1 MSKAPSVV
9 LAGGGTAGH
18 INPMLAI
25 AREIR
30 RIEPEANILTL
41 GTKDK
46 MEAQLVPE
54 AGFDIEFIPR
64 VAFPRSLSLNA
75 LTFFPRFAKAIS
87 QTRKIL
93 KDANADVVVGVGGY
107 VCPPAY
113 LAAFFSRIPV
123 VIHEANA
130 KPGLANKLG
139 GPLWVCP

>member
-75 LTFFPRFAKAIS
+75 LTFLPRFAKAIS

-93 KDANADVVVGVGGY
+93 KMRMQM
-107 VCPPAY
+107 
-113 LAAFFSRIPV
+113 L
-123 VIHEANA
+123 
-130 KPGLANKLG
+130 
-139 GPLWVCP
+139 